1 MMCAMLHLVFL
12 SSLLAVRLVVNSTIP
27 FLQRHRSHA
36 VVLSRHSGGD
46 VLVVVLLI
54 VRLLLV
60 EERVVVEEHLLG
72 QVSGGGVVRHH
83 VADVERQVSNS
94 CALLVARLRL
104 GDVLHEQASGE
115 ASNDGEGHRDDHGS
129 KLTAGLL
136 WRGPTSLAPKLLVA
150 LPVPLAVRLVEDA
163 VAVAGEYL
171 VEARLGWVEVLLVAL
186 VQEGVVRVVHV
197 VASNPSH
204 YDRNET
210 AKDRGHAMEVVDA
223 ATIIE

>member
-27 FLQRHRSHA
+27 LLQRHRGHA
-36 VVLSRHSGGD
+36 VILARYSGGD
-46 VLVVVLLI
+46 VLVVVFLI
-54 VRLLLV
+54 VGLLLV
-60 EERVVVEEHLLG
+60 EEGIVVEEHLLG
-72 QVSGGGVVRHH
+72 QVGGVGVVRHH

-104 GDVLHEQASGE
+104 GDVLHEQAGGE

-129 KLTAGLL
+129 ELTAGLL
-136 WRGPTSLAPKLLVA
+136 WSGPTSFAPELFVS

-163 VAVAGEYL
+163 VPVAGEYL

-186 VQEGVVRVVHV
+186 VEER
-197 VASNPSH
+197 
-204 YDRNET
+204 
-210 AKDRGHAMEVVDA
+210 
-223 ATIIE
+223 I